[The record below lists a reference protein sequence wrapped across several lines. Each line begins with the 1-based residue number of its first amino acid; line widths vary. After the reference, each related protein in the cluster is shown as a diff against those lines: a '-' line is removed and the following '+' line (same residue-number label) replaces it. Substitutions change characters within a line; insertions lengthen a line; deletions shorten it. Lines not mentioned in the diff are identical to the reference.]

1 MAEIIAKV
9 GPDRGIELVEHR
21 SGKAHI
27 VGLMT
32 PEDGA
37 YLARGILGCAA
48 ALCGP
53 SPPEFGTVIADA
65 QLPVMKW
72 VVESSAVNG
81 DPVLTV
87 TIPSG
92 IELTFHMPR
101 NSAREIGVALVTQG
115 EGSVER
121 RSGAI
126 H

>member
-9 GPDRGIELVEHR
+9 GSDRGIELVEHR
-21 SGKAHI
+21 SDKVYI
-27 VGLMT
+27 VGFMT

-53 SPPEFGTVIADA
+53 YPPEFGTVIGDT

-72 VVESSAVNG
+72 VVESSAVNE

-101 NSAREIGVALVTQG
+101 NIAREIGLALVTQG
-115 EGSVER
+115 EGSVGR